1 MEGWIKIH
9 RKLLEWE
16 WYDDCNVF
24 RLFFHLLL
32 TVNYED
38 KNWHGTTI
46 HAGQIITSVDKLAGS
61 LHLSTQQIRTAI
73 NKLKSTGEITSET
86 TNKYTIITICNF
98 AKYQSFEGVE
108 QQTKQQTN
116 NNQTTNEQQTNNN
129 QITTT
134 KEIKNKRNKEDSF
147 DYAQAVAELESG
159 IKESVLQCSY
169 EIQSWIEYKKTEF
182 RKTYKSANTFRAF
195 LKHLFELGN
204 GNPETMKAIIEQSIA
219 NRYQG
224 IFELKKSYNNGNFN
238 NPRSADYIPTER
250 IVAAGFAMA
259 KAGM

>member
-46 HAGQIITSVDKLAGS
+46 QAGQIITSVDKLAGS

-73 NKLKSTGEITSET
+73 NKLKNTGEITSET

-98 AKYQSFEGVE
+98 AKYQSFESVE

-116 NNQTTNEQQTNNN
+116 NNQITNEQQTNNN

-134 KEIKNKRNKEDSF
+134 KEDK
-147 DYAQAVAELESG
+147 
-159 IKESVLQCSY
+159 
-169 EIQSWIEYKKTEF
+169 EYKKERKEEIIDCADAQPKTKKATKKKYGEF
-182 RKTYKSANTFRAF
+182 ENVLLTDEEAQKLHNEFGNDALAIVQNFSDLKAMKGYKYKSDY
-195 LKHLFELGN
+195 L
-204 GNPETMKAIIEQSIA
+204 AIRKWGA
-219 NRYQG
+219 TAYY
-224 IFELKKSYNNGNFN
+224 ELKNRNNNGNN
-238 NPRSADYIPTER
+238 GTSNRTIQERAER
-250 IVAAGFAMA
+250 IAEFAFAANGL
-259 KAGM
+259 